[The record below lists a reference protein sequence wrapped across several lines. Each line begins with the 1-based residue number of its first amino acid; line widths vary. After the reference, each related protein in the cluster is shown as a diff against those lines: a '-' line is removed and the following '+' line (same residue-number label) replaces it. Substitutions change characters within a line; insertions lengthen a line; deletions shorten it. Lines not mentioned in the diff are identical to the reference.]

1 MGIFDNLK
9 QIAQLRQ
16 QASQFQK
23 LLASKVVE
31 VSSPKN
37 EIKLKIN
44 GKMEILNIE
53 ICEDLLKP
61 ENKAYIEKL
70 LKKTFEEAQK
80 KVEKIIAEEIK
91 SAIGSFPF

>member
-9 QIAQLRQ
+9 QLSQLRQ

-31 VSSPKN
+31 VVSRNN
-37 EIKLKIN
+37 EMKLKIN

-53 ICEDLLKP
+53 IDEKILKP
-61 ENKAYIEKL
+61 ENKNYIEKL
-70 LKKTFEEAQK
+70 IKKTFEEAQK
-80 KVEKIIAEEIK
+80 EIEKIVAQEIK
-91 SAIGSFPF
+91 STMGFPF

>member
-9 QIAQLRQ
+9 QLSQLRQ
-16 QASQFQK
+16 QANQFQK

-31 VSSPKN
+31 VSSRNN

-53 ICEDLLKP
+53 IDEKILKP
-61 ENKAYIEKL
+61 ENKNYIEKL
-70 LKKTFEEAQK
+70 IKKTFEEAQK
-80 KVEKIIAEEIK
+80 EIEKIIAQEIK
-91 SAIGSFPF
+91 STIGFTF

>member
-9 QIAQLRQ
+9 QLSQLRQ

-23 LLASKVVE
+23 LLSSKVVE
-31 VSSPKN
+31 VASKNN

-53 ICEDLLKP
+53 IDEKILKP
-61 ENKAYIEKL
+61 ENKNYIEKL
-70 LKKTFEEAQK
+70 IKKTFDEAYREM
-80 KVEKIIAEEIK
+80 EKIIAQEIK
-91 SAIGSFPF
+91 STIGFPF

>member
-9 QIAQLRQ
+9 QLSQLRQ
-16 QASQFQK
+16 QANQFQK

-31 VSSPKN
+31 ISSRNN

-53 ICEDLLKP
+53 IDEKILKP
-61 ENKAYIEKL
+61 ENKNYIEKL
-70 LKKTFEEAQK
+70 IKKTFEEAQK
-80 KVEKIIAEEIK
+80 EIEKIIAQEIK
-91 SAIGSFPF
+91 STIGFPF

>member
-9 QIAQLRQ
+9 QLSQLRQ
-16 QASQFQK
+16 QANQFQK

-31 VSSPKN
+31 VSSRNN

-53 ICEDLLKP
+53 IDEKILKP
-61 ENKAYIEKL
+61 ENKNYIEKL
-70 LKKTFEEAQK
+70 IKKTFEEAQK
-80 KVEKIIAEEIK
+80 EIEKIITQEIK
-91 SAIGSFPF
+91 STIGFTF

>member
-9 QIAQLRQ
+9 QLSQLRQ
-16 QASQFQK
+16 QANQFQK

-31 VSSPKN
+31 VSSRNN

-53 ICEDLLKP
+53 IDEKILKP
-61 ENKAYIEKL
+61 ENKNYIEKL
-70 LKKTFEEAQK
+70 IKKTFEEAQK
-80 KVEKIIAEEIK
+80 EIEKIIAQEIK
-91 SAIGSFPF
+91 STIGFPF